1 MRRRTP
7 LVVSL
12 LPAILIA
19 AYVGYWFMLA
29 RVVVADLADWAAFQ
43 RAQGYIVSYGEPARA
58 SGFPLAVQ
66 VELRQPA
73 VTAPGARWR
82 WQGPDTRLE
91 VWPWAPFELLFA
103 APGHHR
109 IDVAGD
115 RPKQLTVDAP
125 SVELEVD
132 LRTDG
137 PASGLRLTVQQA
149 VAAGS
154 RLAETRIAAASAVAQ
169 FPATPAADPSR
180 SSLDLTLEASGVDL
194 PADVEAPLGRR
205 LDRLHVEAQVM
216 GSIPPGLP
224 HEAIPAWRDAGGD
237 IEIRKGDLAWGP
249 LALAAEGTLA
259 LDKGLQPEAAGTLH
273 VAGLSEALDR
283 LSAAGLVE
291 ERPVQLA
298 KMMFGAFAR
307 PPAGGGPPE
316 VQLPL
321 TIQDGHLYAGPIKLA
336 RLHPFDWSWLP

>member
-1 MRRRTP
+1 MRRRP
-7 LVVSL
+7 LLVAPL
-12 LPAILIA
+12 LLAILIA
-19 AYVGYWFMLA
+19 AYIGYWFVLA
-29 RVVVADLADWAAFQ
+29 RIVIADLADWTAFQ
-43 RAQGYIVSYGEPARA
+43 RAQGYVVSYGEPARA

-66 VELRQPA
+66 VELHQPA
-73 VTAPGARWR
+73 VTAPGGRWR

-91 VWPWAPFELLFA
+91 VRPWAPFDLLFA

-115 RPKQLTVDAP
+115 EPKQLTVDAP

-137 PASGLRLTVQQA
+137 LARGLRLAVQRA

-169 FPATPAADPSR
+169 FPATPATDPR
-180 SSLDLTLEASGVDL
+180 HSSLDLALEASGVDL
-194 PADVEAPLGRR
+194 PANVEAPLGQR

-216 GSIPPGLP
+216 GPIPPGPP
-224 HEAIPAWRDAGGD
+224 HATIPAWRDAGGD
-237 IEIRKGDLAWGP
+237 VEIRKGDLAWGP

-259 LDKGLQPEAAGTLH
+259 LDKALQPEAAGTLH
-273 VAGLSEALDR
+273 IAGLNEVLDK

-291 ERPVQLA
+291 ERSAQLA
-298 KMMFGAFAR
+298 KMMFGAFAK

-321 TIQDGHLYAGPIKLA
+321 TVQDGHLYTGPIKLA
-336 RLHPFDWSWLP
+336 RLHPIDWSWLP